1 MKHTKQLLETK
12 LTEAIALDPVVAA
25 NALLEDEGVTTS
37 GATVVLIDDTG
48 TYPAGTVG
56 KVKGVSAKGS
66 GHVDVEM
73 ENGAIIPV
81 MSSLLL
87 VRP

>member
-1 MKHTKQLLETK
+1 MKHMKLETK
-12 LTEAIALDPVVAA
+12 LTEALGAKDPILAA
-25 NALLEDEGVTTS
+25 NTLLEDEGVATS

-66 GHVDVEM
+66 GHVDVEL
-73 ENGAIIPV
+73 ENGAVIPV

-87 VRP
+87 VSR